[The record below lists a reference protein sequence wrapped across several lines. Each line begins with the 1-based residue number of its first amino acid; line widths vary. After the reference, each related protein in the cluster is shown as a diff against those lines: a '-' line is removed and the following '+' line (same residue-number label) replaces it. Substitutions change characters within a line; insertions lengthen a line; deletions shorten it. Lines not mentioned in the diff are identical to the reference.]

1 MKFHDVIGHKNTMGM
16 PDVFGNHEFHHEKR
30 ALCPHL
36 SYSLPMSQDPA
47 KAAKA
52 RALVASLLFVEAGV
66 VFALAGWLL
75 VLTITSDSFELLP
88 LLGVLLFAFLGGGG
102 LLLCGLFYKS
112 GKYYGRAP
120 AVLANLIA
128 LGVVSYQ
135 IEAHLWFVAIP
146 LAALAGTTLI
156 SVLRAIPTD
165 L

>member
-1 MKFHDVIGHKNTMGM
+1 MN
-16 PDVFGNHEFHHEKR
+16 
-30 ALCPHL
+30 
-36 SYSLPMSQDPA
+36 QDPA

-66 VFALAGWLL
+66 VVLLALWLV
-75 VLTITSDSFELLP
+75 VLTFTTDTFEILP
-88 LLGVLLFAFLGGGG
+88 FLGVLLFALLGAAG
-102 LLLCGLFYKS
+102 LAASALGYRR
-112 GKYYGRAP
+112 GKYFGRSP

-135 IEAHLWFVAIP
+135 VEAHLWFVAIP

-156 SVLRAIPTD
+156 AALRAIPTN

>member
-1 MKFHDVIGHKNTMGM
+1 
-16 PDVFGNHEFHHEKR
+16 
-30 ALCPHL
+30 
-36 SYSLPMSQDPA
+36 MSQDPA

-66 VFALAGWLL
+66 VVLLALWLV
-75 VLTITSDSFELLP
+75 VLTFTTDSFELLP
-88 LLGVLLFAFLGGGG
+88 FLGVLLFAILGAAG
-102 LLLCGLFYKS
+102 LAASAIGYRR
-112 GKYYGRAP
+112 GKYFGRSP

-156 SVLRAIPTD
+156 SALRAIPTD

>member
-1 MKFHDVIGHKNTMGM
+1 
-16 PDVFGNHEFHHEKR
+16 
-30 ALCPHL
+30 
-36 SYSLPMSQDPA
+36 MSQDPA

-66 VFALAGWLL
+66 VVLLALWLV
-75 VLTITSDSFELLP
+75 VLTFTTDSFELLP
-88 LLGVLLFAFLGGGG
+88 FLGVLLFALLGAAG
-102 LLLCGLFYKS
+102 LAASAIGYRR
-112 GKYYGRAP
+112 GKYFGRSP

-146 LAALAGTTLI
+146 LTALAGTTLI
-156 SVLRAIPTD
+156 SALRAIPTD

>member
-1 MKFHDVIGHKNTMGM
+1 MK
-16 PDVFGNHEFHHEKR
+16 
-30 ALCPHL
+30 
-36 SYSLPMSQDPA
+36 QDP
-47 KAAKA
+47 AKA

-66 VFALAGWLL
+66 VLSLAGWLV
-75 VLTITSDSFELLP
+75 VLTFTTDSFEILP
-88 LLGVLLFAFLGGGG
+88 FLGVLLFAILGAAG
-102 LLLCGLFYKS
+102 LAASAMGYRR
-112 GKYYGRAP
+112 GKYFGRSP

-165 L
+165 S

>member
-1 MKFHDVIGHKNTMGM
+1 
-16 PDVFGNHEFHHEKR
+16 
-30 ALCPHL
+30 
-36 SYSLPMSQDPA
+36 MSQDPS
-47 KAAKA
+47 KAVKA

-66 VFALAGWLL
+66 VLAIAGWLM
-75 VLTITSDSFELLP
+75 VLTITADSFEFFP
-88 LLGVLLFAFLGGGG
+88 LLGVLLFALLGGGG

-135 IEAHLWFVAIP
+135 IEAHLWFVEIP
-146 LAALAGTTLI
+146 LTALAGTTLI

-165 L
+165 S

>member
-1 MKFHDVIGHKNTMGM
+1 
-16 PDVFGNHEFHHEKR
+16 
-30 ALCPHL
+30 
-36 SYSLPMSQDPA
+36 MSQDPA

-66 VFALAGWLL
+66 VLAIAVWLF
-75 VLTITSDSFELLP
+75 VLTFTADYFEFLS
-88 LLGVLLFAFLGGGG
+88 LLGVLLFALLGGGG

-146 LAALAGTTLI
+146 LTALAGTTLI

-165 L
+165 S